1 MPSTIQSV
9 VNNPTPVKVPN
20 WDAMPSAKA
29 VSNFNKKMS
38 AVKILQHDKENGNN
52 GPQKPPTAL
61 PSNNVASFF
70 NNLMIPAKVEVKLG
84 GSILNGC
91 NKQLTNNCQEP
102 NSRNASRPIDI
113 NGGHLSSPC
122 ISKSLPNTNGF
133 PMPRNGLA
141 NGGNGRKKKNMNG
154 ESRHHQTF
162 GTPVDDAM
170 MNEDFDFEGN
180 LALFD
185 KKAVWDDIESAQMRP
200 SDKSSLRPKSAGK
213 PKQKTYRHD
222 ENILSNELVGLRQ
235 IETDFNSGEEFVTD
249 QGLVIPTIP
258 HFVRAK
264 VQKLGVDNH
273 LTMDRQNDML
283 ARGTTELALL
293 ILGGARRLI
302 PNNIHQW
309 PTVVI
314 ISDKNQCGDI
324 AAATGRHLASHGLK
338 VVLYFQDEEV
348 HISNNK
354 EVALFKAT
362 GNVVVNSIHGEF
374 LFTVF

>member
-1 MPSTIQSV
+1 MGQP
-9 VNNPTPVKVPN
+9 
-20 WDAMPSAKA
+20 KA
-29 VSNFNKKMS
+29 
-38 AVKILQHDKENGNN
+38 A
-52 GPQKPPTAL
+52 PA
-61 PSNNVASFF
+61 SNNVASFF
-70 NNLMIPAKVEVKLG
+70 SNLMIPAKVEVKLG
-84 GSILNGC
+84 GSILNGTT
-91 NKQLTNNCQEP
+91 KHTNNSQELQVQT
-102 NSRNASRPIDI
+102 RNKSRPIDI
-113 NGGHLSSPC
+113 NASLTSPC

-133 PMPRNGLA
+133 QGPRNGMV
-141 NGGNGRKKKNMNG
+141 NGRCRKKLING
-154 ESRHHQTF
+154 DGRHHQTF
-162 GTPVDDAM
+162 GTPIDDAM

-185 KKAVWDDIESAQMRP
+185 KKAVWDDIEAKLKP
-200 SDKSSLRPKSAGK
+200 SEKALRPKSVGK
-213 PKQKTYRHD
+213 SKQKTYRHD
-222 ENILSNELVGLRQ
+222 ENILGNELVGLRQ

-258 HFVRAK
+258 HYVRAK
-264 VQKLGVDNH
+264 VQKLGVDNY

-283 ARGTTELALL
+283 ARGTTELALI

-309 PTVVI
+309 PIVAI

-348 HISNNK
+348 HMSNNK

-362 GNVVVNSIHGEF
+362 GNIVVNSINGE
-374 LFTVF
+374 LFCLIYILRENFKDRGIYRFQDRKFACM